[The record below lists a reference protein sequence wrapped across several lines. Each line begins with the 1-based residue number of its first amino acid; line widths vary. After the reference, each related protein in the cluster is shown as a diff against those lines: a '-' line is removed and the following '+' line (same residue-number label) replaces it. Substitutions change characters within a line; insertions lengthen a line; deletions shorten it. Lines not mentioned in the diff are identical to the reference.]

1 MHQTAYAAR
10 DIASILVEYTAMPN
24 SFLLSRARLQF
35 QTASDDLIEELSAV
49 ARTPDGHLWLGSDEF
64 ITLERLTPMGD
75 GVYGSHQTF
84 HLKDFIELFDHD
96 SEIDIEGLDYSDGYL
111 WVVGSHSVKR
121 NKTKGK
127 KPSKDIE
134 RLSEIERDPNRSLLA
149 RLPILNGEIV
159 PTYARSEEDGE
170 AVLSAAS
177 LKKINDHSQLTEVL
191 ADDEH
196 LGPFLSIGLPSKDNG
211 FDIEG
216 IAVNG
221 NQIFLGLR
229 GPVLRGW
236 AIILEIEVEE
246 SEPGTLTL
254 KDLGDGK
261 LYRKHFLDLN
271 GQGIRELCLHDGDL
285 IVLAGPTMDL
295 EGAMQVF
302 RFQDVLDHSQDTLW
316 DQASGQLAVLF
327 DLPFTIGADHAE
339 GLTLLPCLGYDNGLM
354 MVYDSPHSNRR
365 PSKKAV
371 FADIFRLPD
380 EP

>member
-1 MHQTAYAAR
+1 
-10 DIASILVEYTAMPN
+10 MPN
-24 SFLLSRARLQF
+24 GFLLSRALLTF
-35 QTASDDLIEELSAV
+35 QSKSDDLLEELSAV

-75 GVYGSHQTF
+75 GVFGNHQTF
-84 HLKDFIELFDHD
+84 HLKDFINLFDND

-111 WVVGSHSVKR
+111 WVVGSHSLKR

-127 KPSKDIE
+127 KPQKDIE

-159 PTYARSEEDGE
+159 PTYARSDDEDDKDT
-170 AVLSAAS
+170 ALTAAS
-177 LKKINDHSQLTEVL
+177 LKKVDGHNVL
-191 ADDEH
+191 MEALAEDEH
-196 LGPFLSIGLPSKDNG
+196 LGPFLRMGLPSKDNG

-216 IAVNG
+216 IAVSG
-221 NQIFLGLR
+221 NQVFLGLR

-236 AIILEIEVEE
+236 AVILEIEVVEA
-246 SEPGTLTL
+246 EPGTLTL
-254 KDLGDGK
+254 KDLGEGE

-285 IVLAGPTMDL
+285 LVLAGPTMEL
-295 EGAMQVF
+295 EGAMQLF
-302 RFQDVLDHSQDTLW
+302 RFEDVLDHSNDTIW
-316 DQASGQLAVLF
+316 SQESGRLKVLF

-339 GLTLLPCLGYDNGLM
+339 GLTLLPCLGYDDSLM
-354 MVYDSPHSNRR
+354 IVYDSPHGDRR
-365 PSKKAV
+365 PSKKSI

-380 EP
+380 A